1 MREDVSA
8 MESGDRDDFKYGDD
22 LAYPRVKVDRIL
34 RDGDTVK
41 MGDVADGL
49 SHAGVADL
57 GCECRRRG
65 ETYVVAFPDGAGVNP
80 GYRLVKSPSYPGI
93 ADDYRNTHHK
103 LEMLKPDI

>member
-1 MREDVSA
+1 MREDVPA
-8 MESGDRDDFKYGDD
+8 MESGDRDDFK
-22 LAYPRVKVDRIL
+22 
-34 RDGDTVK
+34 
-41 MGDVADGL
+41 